1 MPLNHSALQE
11 ARGTSD
17 ERDGGPGRVQR
28 CKTHL
33 DTALAGVKT
42 VDFFPLCL
50 YSILFCC
57 LWGQKACKY
66 WRRTIETTGESVF
79 KMSGHC
85 LEKVKQ
91 LESVF
96 AT

>member
-1 MPLNHSALQE
+1 M
-11 ARGTSD
+11 
-17 ERDGGPGRVQR
+17 QR

-42 VDFFPLCL
+42 VDFFPLYL
-50 YSILFCC
+50 FSILFCC

-66 WRRTIETTGESVF
+66 WCRTIETTGESVF
-79 KMSGHC
+79 KMPGHH

-91 LESVF
+91 LES